1 MYRRPLGRGC
11 VLYLTL
17 GHCRGHYDMV
27 APPVRRQL
35 LAQAQRGA
43 WEVAEFY
50 ELLRRGLSWA
60 AAPARAAV
68 PPGRPGG
75 APVSSAPAG

>member
-1 MYRRPLGRGC
+1 M
-11 VLYLTL
+11 LYLTL

-27 APPVRRQL
+27 APPDDGSYWPKVE
-35 LAQAQRGA
+35 RGS

-60 AAPARAAV
+60 SAPARAAV

-75 APVSSAPAG
+75 APVVRDPAGGR